1 MRRKF
6 LSVVLCVCMML
17 TMAPFAFAADETE
30 IQASTTELSNGSYIL
45 KNDITLTSGALTIPE
60 NAIVSINLNNHKLTN
75 KDGNHTIVN
84 NGTLTITGRG
94 TVDNVSNGTAALYND
109 AGATATLNGG
119 TYTRSK
125 EAGKSADNSGGNS
138 YYTLKNFGTMTI
150 NPGVT
155 VNQGADGNGKYS
167 SLVANG
173 WQNGSTAGNSGK
185 EPAVTSSG
193 AQMTIN
199 GGTFSGGLNTIK
211 NDDYGTITING
222 GTFQNYAQACFLN
235 WNKATVNG
243 GNFNGAASAQAAI
256 LNGYGNDT
264 MDTGTLSVTGGIFS
278 GAVGVKAM
286 TTTTTADLKNVAVSG
301 GVFSSL
307 ESSLVAT
314 GYTSANIGGK
324 TVVVTNGA
332 TAVAKIGD
340 NGFASA
346 QNAFDAVQD
355 GETITLLADCSAGTY
370 NEAYIP
376 ADKSVTLDLNG
387 KTLTIGADCGIEL
400 QGRLTVTGNGKITC
414 ANTPICVDGNS
425 AELTVNDGTIESTN
439 GYGIYAENGGS
450 VVVNGGT
457 ISSQNAALS
466 GNNTTGSMNFTVKS
480 GTLTAAQG
488 PAIYMPGQVSLN
500 ISGGTLNGGVSLRMG
515 QVNISGGVI
524 NAMTDVQ
531 AIDMPTG
538 TVNGKPAY
546 TYSGN
551 VWFPDALYV
560 IGGTYTSENT
570 TYHNSLNLNITGGT
584 FNCANGKG
592 SAVAIYDL
600 AKVEQTAKVEI
611 SGNAKFSTNAS
622 DRCAYQVLSLT
633 DLGVENPAAG
643 YNQNNLVGKVTS
655 SITGGY
661 FTSDPTAYVA
671 SGYAAKSSDK
681 SGYTYMVGQKTNDEV
696 IVKPATA
703 DPTVDSSK
711 LPTSL
716 STSQQNAIKTSAESV
731 NASALGS
738 AASAVGNAITDAEAT
753 SLKEQAKNLPSGNV
767 ILYVQSFLDVTP
779 TAYDENN
786 KTYTLDITP
795 KYQIVASTATT
806 ADQIKLDATAA
817 DKNAVVVKKATVL
830 NITEPSQVSFT
841 LPDSFV
847 TALNGSSVYVKHTK
861 SGGKT
866 YIYTAS
872 LNGNTLTFTNPHGFS
887 EFTVT
892 TTAPVATVDDIGY
905 KSLQDAVDAAAKGA
919 TIVLNSGTSHT
930 LNLNTTK
937 SVTVKNSTGAK
948 TSITF
953 NGTAKDIA
961 DNGEETFSYTR
972 PSSGGPGSSGGSISA
987 PTTYAVNV
995 NAATNGAVA
1004 ADKKTASK
1012 GTTVTVTASPSKGYV
1027 VDAVKVVDKDG
1038 KDVAV
1043 TEKDG
1048 KYVFTMPASA
1058 VTVTGSFKA
1067 ETPAPV
1073 ALPFT
1078 DVKSGNWF
1086 YDAVKYAY
1094 EQGLMTGTSATTF
1107 APNGTMNRAM
1117 IVTVLYRLEKSPAV
1131 TGASK
1136 FTDVPAGQWYS
1147 DAVAWAAA
1155 NKIVN
1160 GYDETTFGPMNAVT
1174 REQMAAILFRYE
1186 QVKGLENVTL
1196 EENLNRFPD
1205 QNKISAYAIPALQ
1218 WAVGQKIINGNA
1230 DGTLDPTGTATR
1242 AQVAQIFT
1250 NLLNK

>member
-1 MRRKF
+1 MRRKL
-6 LSVVLCVCMML
+6 LSVVLCVCMMM
-17 TMAPFAFAADETE
+17 TMAPFAFAAGETN
-30 IQASTTELSNGSYIL
+30 ITASSAELTSGTYIL
-45 KNDITLTSGALTIPE
+45 EDNVTLTSDALTIPTGA
-60 NAIVSINLNNHKLTN
+60 NVTIKLNGKKLTN
-75 KDGNHTIVN
+75 KDGKHTIIN
-84 NGTLTITGRG
+84 NGTLTITGSG
-94 TVDNVSNGTAALYND
+94 TVDNTSNGTAALYNN

-150 NPGVT
+150 NSGVT
-155 VNQGADGNGKYS
+155 VNQGADGDGKYS

-173 WQNGSTAGNSGK
+173 WQNGSTAGNPGK

-211 NDDYGTITING
+211 NDDYGTIIING

-243 GNFNGAASAQAAI
+243 GNFNGAESANAAI
-256 LNGYGNDT
+256 LNGYGDDT

-286 TTTTTADLKNVAVSG
+286 TNNTTADLKNVAVSG

-314 GYTSANIGGK
+314 GYTSANIDGK
-324 TVVVTNGA
+324 TIVVTNGA

-355 GETITLLADCSAGTY
+355 DETITLLADCSAGTY

-400 QGRLTVTGNGKITC
+400 QGKLTVTGNGKITC
-414 ANTPICVDGNS
+414 ANTPICVDGSS

-457 ISSQNAALS
+457 ISSQYAALS

-538 TVNGKPAY
+538 TVNDKPAY

-570 TYHNSLNLNITGGT
+570 TYNNSLNLNITGGT

-600 AKVEQTAKVEI
+600 AKVEQSAKVDI
-611 SGNAKFSTNAS
+611 SNNAKFSTNAS
-622 DRCAYQVLSLT
+622 DRSAYQVLSLT

-661 FTSDPTAYVA
+661 FTSDPTTYVA
-671 SGYAAKSSDK
+671 SGYAAKSSNK
-681 SGYTYMVGQKTNDEV
+681 PNYAYMVATKESEEV
-696 IVKPATA
+696 IVKPAVATPKVELGNQIA
-703 DPTVDSSK
+703 NEKRDVVT
-711 LPTSL
+711 
-716 STSQQNAIKTSAESV
+716 
-731 NASALGS
+731 ASAQS
-738 AASAVGNAITDAEAT
+738 VKAPEIANAAAKNVSI
-753 SLKEQAKNLPSGNV
+753 SSSQAKQYVDTANLTPSSGEEV

-779 TAYDENN
+779 TAYNEEDC
-786 KTYTLDITP
+786 TYTLDITP

-806 ADQIKLDATAA
+806 ADQINLGANAA
-817 DKNAVVVKKATVL
+817 GKNAVVVKEATVL
-830 NITEPSQVSFT
+830 NVTEPTLVSLN
-841 LPDSFV
+841 LPADFV
-847 TALNGSSVYVKHTK
+847 SKLTTGGVTSKVYVKHVK
-861 SGGKT
+861 DNGKT
-866 YIYTAS
+866 YIYEAT
-872 LNGNTLTFTNPHGFS
+872 LNDNTLTFINPHGFS
-887 EFTVT
+887 EFTIT
-892 TTAPVATVDDIGY
+892 TTAPVATVDGIGY
-905 KSLQDAVDAAAKGA
+905 ESLQDAVDAAANGA
-919 TIVLNSGTSHT
+919 TIVLNSGASHT

-937 SVTVKNSTGAK
+937 SVTVENKTGDKA
-948 TSITF
+948 TITF
-953 NGTAKDIA
+953 NGTQKEI
-961 DNGEETFSYTR
+961 DNSSKETFSYTR
-972 PSSGGPGSSGGSISA
+972 PSSGSGSTS
-987 PTTYAVNV
+987 TTYDVKV

-1038 KDVAV
+1038 KDVVV
-1043 TEKDG
+1043 TGKDG
-1048 KYVFTMPASA
+1048 KYVFTMPGSA

-1094 EQGLMTGTSATTF
+1094 AQGLMTGTSATTF

-1250 NLLNK
+1250 NLLNQ

>member
-17 TMAPFAFAADETE
+17 TMVPFAFAADETE
-30 IQASTTELSNGSYIL
+30 ITSSSTELSSGTYIL
-45 KNDITLTSGALTIPE
+45 KDDVTLSAGALTIPA
-60 NAIVSINLNNHKLTN
+60 NANVTIKLNGKTLTN
-75 KDGNHTIVN
+75 QDGQHTIFN
-84 NGTLTITGRG
+84 NGTLTITGTG
-94 TVDNVSNGTAALYND
+94 IIDNVSHGSAALYNNS
-109 AGATATLNGG
+109 GATATLNGG
-119 TYTRSK
+119 TYTRSH
-125 EAGKSADNSGGNS
+125 EAGTSGNNSGNNS
-138 YYTLKNFGTMTI
+138 YYTLKNFGSMTI
-150 NPGVT
+150 NSGVT

-173 WQNGSTAGNSGK
+173 WQNGSTAGKPGK

-211 NDDYGTITING
+211 NDDYGTIIING

-243 GNFNGAASAQAAI
+243 GNFNGAESAMAAI
-256 LNGYGNDT
+256 LNGYGDDT

-286 TTTTTADLKNVAVSG
+286 TNNTTADLKNVAVSG

-314 GYTSANIGGK
+314 GYTSANIDGK

-400 QGRLTVTGNGKITC
+400 QGKLTVTGNGKITC
-414 ANTPICVDGNS
+414 ANTPIRVNGSS
-425 AELTVNDGTIESTN
+425 AELIVNDGTIEST
-439 GYGIYAENGGS
+439 GDYGIYAMDGGS
-450 VVVNGGT
+450 VIVNGGT
-457 ISSQNAALS
+457 ISSKDAALS
-466 GNNTTGSMNFTVKS
+466 GNNTTGTMNFTVNG

-488 PAIYMPGQVSLN
+488 PAIYMPGQVALN

-515 QVNISGGVI
+515 QVNISGGTI
-524 NAMTDVQ
+524 NAITEN
-531 AIDMPTG
+531 IDSPSQYY
-538 TVNGKPAY
+538 N
-546 TYSGN
+546 YSGN
-551 VWFPDALYV
+551 AWLPDALYV
-560 IGGTYTSENT
+560 FGGTYPNGDET
-570 TYHNSLNLNITGGT
+570 HGNSLNLNITGGT
-584 FNCANGKG
+584 FNCTNGQG

-600 AKVEQTAKVEI
+600 GKVKQDATIKISGTAKL
-611 SGNAKFSTNAS
+611 ATNAS
-622 DRCAYQVLSLT
+622 SRSAYQVLSLA
-633 DLGVENPAAG
+633 DIGVTSSTGG
-643 YNQNNLVGKVTS
+643 YGVNSAKVTS
-655 SITGGY
+655 SITGGLFSTTIDNTY
-661 FTSDPTAYVA
+661 CATGLTAISNTDEATKADYPYTVGTIKAEGDNQVKETTTTGNTIASVSDTITDKTGATS
-671 SGYAAKSSDK
+671 
-681 SGYTYMVGQKTNDEV
+681 VGQS
-696 IVKPATA
+696 VKPEN
-703 DPTVDSSK
+703 V
-711 LPTSL
+711 
-716 STSQQNAIKTSAESV
+716 
-731 NASALGS
+731 
-738 AASAVGNAITDAEAT
+738 ITDTTPITET
-753 SLKEQAKNLPSGNV
+753 DKNQALTALVNDGKVTLTDGKIPEGTTV
-767 ILYVQSFLDVTP
+767 TVVKKTYLDVTVTTYDT
-779 TAYDENN
+779 TAKKISME
-786 KTYTLDITP
+786 ITP
-795 KYQIVASTATT
+795 KYDLIAVATT
-806 ADQIKLDATAA
+806 GSTKEEVTLKSAQDTTVTDTTKVSVTLPATTFANQKVYITHMNDIYIATADENGKIEFTTNGFSPFTFSLSNSDVVAEVNGNAYKTLQEAADAAKDGEKINIVKNDKLD
-817 DKNAVVVKKATVL
+817 L
-830 NITEPSQVSFT
+830 NFT
-841 LPDSFV
+841 D
-847 TALNGSSVYVKHTK
+847 
-861 SGGKT
+861 
-866 YIYTAS
+866 
-872 LNGNTLTFTNPHGFS
+872 
-887 EFTVT
+887 
-892 TTAPVATVDDIGY
+892 
-905 KSLQDAVDAAAKGA
+905 
-919 TIVLNSGTSHT
+919 
-930 LNLNTTK
+930 TK
-937 SVTVKNSTGAK
+937 SVKVTNK
-948 TSITF
+948 TSDKITIKF
-953 NGTAKDIA
+953 NGVNKDVAKDA
-961 DNGEETFSYTR
+961 TETFTYTR
-972 PSSGGPGSSGGSISA
+972 PSSGGPGSSGGSIST

-995 NAATNGAVA
+995 NAATNGTVA
-1004 ADKKTASK
+1004 ADKKTAAK
-1012 GTTVTVTASPSKGYV
+1012 GTTVTVTATPSTGYV
-1027 VDAVKVVDKDG
+1027 VDGVKVVDKDG

-1043 TEKDG
+1043 TGKDG
-1048 KYVFTMPASA
+1048 KYVFTMPGSA
-1058 VTVTGSFKA
+1058 VTVTGTFKA

-1078 DVKSGNWF
+1078 DVKSGDWF
-1086 YDAVKYAY
+1086 YPAVQYAY
-1094 EQGLMTGTSATTF
+1094 AQGLMTGTSATTF

-1131 TGASK
+1131 TGAFK

-1186 QVKGLENVTL
+1186 QAKGLENVTL

>member
-1 MRRKF
+1 
-6 LSVVLCVCMML
+6 
-17 TMAPFAFAADETE
+17 
-30 IQASTTELSNGSYIL
+30 
-45 KNDITLTSGALTIPE
+45 
-60 NAIVSINLNNHKLTN
+60 
-75 KDGNHTIVN
+75 
-84 NGTLTITGRG
+84 
-94 TVDNVSNGTAALYND
+94 
-109 AGATATLNGG
+109 
-119 TYTRSK
+119 
-125 EAGKSADNSGGNS
+125 
-138 YYTLKNFGTMTI
+138 MTI
-150 NPGVT
+150 N
-155 VNQGADGNGKYS
+155 DGNFTQGTGGKIT
-167 SLVANG
+167 V
-173 WQNGSTAGNSGK
+173 
-185 EPAVTSSG
+185 
-193 AQMTIN
+193 
-199 GGTFSGGLNTIK
+199 K
-211 NDDYGTITING
+211 NDDYGELEI
-222 GTFQNYAQACFLN
+222 
-235 WNKATVNG
+235 K
-243 GNFNGAASAQAAI
+243 
-256 LNGYGNDT
+256 
-264 MDTGTLSVTGGIFS
+264 
-278 GAVGVKAM
+278 
-286 TTTTTADLKNVAVSG
+286 G
-301 GVFSSL
+301 GVFTQPQSNYYC
-307 ESSLVAT
+307 V
-314 GYTSANIGGK
+314 YNYNI
-324 TVVVTNGA
+324 
-332 TAVAKIGD
+332 AK
-340 NGFASA
+340 
-346 QNAFDAVQD
+346 
-355 GETITLLADCSAGTY
+355 
-370 NEAYIP
+370 
-376 ADKSVTLDLNG
+376 
-387 KTLTIGADCGIEL
+387 
-400 QGRLTVTGNGKITC
+400 
-414 ANTPICVDGNS
+414 
-425 AELTVNDGTIESTN
+425 
-439 GYGIYAENGGS
+439 
-450 VVVNGGT
+450 
-457 ISSQNAALS
+457 
-466 GNNTTGSMNFTVKS
+466 
-480 GTLTAAQG
+480 
-488 PAIYMPGQVSLN
+488 
-500 ISGGTLNGGVSLRMG
+500 ISGGTINGYVGNKYANATCDKGLLE
-515 QVNISGGVI
+515 ISNEAVI
-524 NAMTDVQ
+524 NGDIQ
-531 AIDMPTG
+531 SG
-538 TVNGKPAY
+538 TAA
-546 TYSGN
+546 SQESS
-551 VWFPDALYV
+551 
-560 IGGTYTSENT
+560 SEK
-570 TYHNSLNLNITGGT
+570 NLIKIT
-584 FNCANGKG
+584 
-592 SAVAIYDL
+592 
-600 AKVEQTAKVEI
+600 
-611 SGNAKFSTNAS
+611 GNAK
-622 DRCAYQVLSLT
+622 V
-633 DLGVENPAAG
+633 AG
-643 YNQNNLVGKVTS
+643 AITSADVKYVTVS
-655 SITGGY
+655 GGY
-661 FTSDPTAYVA
+661 FTTDPTAYVA

-681 SGYTYMVGQKTNDEV
+681 SGYTYMVGQKTNNDV

-703 DPTVDSSK
+703 NPTVDSSK

-716 STSQQNAIKTSAESV
+716 TSDQKTAIKTSAESV

-738 AASAVGNAITDAEAT
+738 AASAVGNAMPDAEAT
-753 SLKEQAKNLPSGNV
+753 NLKAQAKNLPSGDV

-779 TAYDENN
+779 TAYDEGN

-795 KYQIVASTATT
+795 KYQIIASTATT
-806 ADQIKLDATAA
+806 ADKIKLPSTAG
-817 DKNAVVVKKATVL
+817 DTTNTNAVVVKENTVL
-830 NITEPSQVSFT
+830 NVTEPTQVSLT
-841 LPDSFV
+841 LPNSFV
-847 TALNGSSVYVKHTK
+847 TALGENPTIYVKHVK
-861 SGGKT
+861 DNGKT

-892 TTAPVATVDDIGY
+892 TTAPVATVDGIGY
-905 KSLQDAVDAAAKGA
+905 KSLQDAVDAAANRA

-948 TSITF
+948 TTITF
-953 NGTAKDIA
+953 NGTAKEIA
-961 DNGEETFSYTR
+961 IDGEETFTYTR
-972 PSSGGPGSSGGSISA
+972 PSSSSST

-1086 YDAVKYAY
+1086 HDAVKYAY
-1094 EQGLMTGTSATTF
+1094 AQGLMTGTSATTF